1 MRGANKNSTQKEN
14 MERKI
19 YLDHAATT
27 KVDEKVLKKMLPY
40 FDCVYGNANSQHG
53 FGREAMT
60 AVDNARDTIASII
73 GAKPNEIYFTSGG
86 TEANN
91 WALRGSAYINADK
104 GKHLIVSCIEH
115 ASIIETAKELET
127 YGFSVTYIPVDERGI
142 VSVDDIKN
150 AIRKDTVFIGIMY
163 ANNEVGTVQPI
174 REISAI
180 AKEKGITFFSDC
192 VQASG
197 AFKLDV
203 NDLGVDLMSV
213 SSHKIN
219 GPKGIGFLY
228 IKNGTKLASI
238 ITGGHQERTK
248 RGGTLNVPAIVGF
261 AEAFRLTNLT
271 LLQDTYYVKTLRDR
285 FINGVESNI
294 DGVKLIGDRQ
304 NRLPSNANFFFDG
317 VQGETLLF
325 ALDLNGIA
333 ASSGSA
339 CSSGS
344 LVPSH
349 VLTSMGLDEKQAK
362 SCVRFSFGK
371 ENTIEEVDYCL
382 KVLIDEVNEIRSKNK

>member
-91 WALRGSAYINADK
+91 WALRGSAYINAEK

-142 VSVDDIKN
+142 VSVEDIKN

-228 IKNGTKLASI
+228 IRNGTKLASI
-238 ITGGHQERTK
+238 ITGGHQERAK

-261 AEAFRLTNLT
+261 AEALRLTNLT
-271 LLQDTYYVKTLRDR
+271 LLQDTY
-285 FINGVESNI
+285 
-294 DGVKLIGDRQ
+294 
-304 NRLPSNANFFFDG
+304 
-317 VQGETLLF
+317 
-325 ALDLNGIA
+325 
-333 ASSGSA
+333 
-339 CSSGS
+339 
-344 LVPSH
+344 
-349 VLTSMGLDEKQAK
+349 
-362 SCVRFSFGK
+362 
-371 ENTIEEVDYCL
+371 
-382 KVLIDEVNEIRSKNK
+382 

>member
-1 MRGANKNSTQKEN
+1 

-91 WALRGSAYINADK
+91 WALRGSAYANADK

-142 VSVDDIKN
+142 VSVEDIKN

-163 ANNEVGTVQPI
+163 ANK
-174 REISAI
+174 A
-180 AKEKGITFFSDC
+180 
-192 VQASG
+192 
-197 AFKLDV
+197 
-203 NDLGVDLMSV
+203 
-213 SSHKIN
+213 
-219 GPKGIGFLY
+219 
-228 IKNGTKLASI
+228 
-238 ITGGHQERTK
+238 TGGELCFKIRNSCLC
-248 RGGTLNVPAIVGF
+248 R
-261 AEAFRLTNLT
+261 
-271 LLQDTYYVKTLRDR
+271 YV
-285 FINGVESNI
+285 
-294 DGVKLIGDRQ
+294 
-304 NRLPSNANFFFDG
+304 
-317 VQGETLLF
+317 
-325 ALDLNGIA
+325 
-333 ASSGSA
+333 
-339 CSSGS
+339 C
-344 LVPSH
+344 
-349 VLTSMGLDEKQAK
+349 
-362 SCVRFSFGK
+362 
-371 ENTIEEVDYCL
+371 
-382 KVLIDEVNEIRSKNK
+382 